1 MTEDNELVDRFWYL
15 HEALQYDTQ
24 EEQFFSDVDR
34 ILINQ
39 ERARIWERISDSSYE
54 PRPVSLKIETKINH
68 IHRLIEA
75 TQWTPKRNEDEFK
88 RNQSK

>member
-15 HEALQYDTQ
+15 HEALQFDTQ
-24 EEQFFSDVDR
+24 EEQFFTDVER

-39 ERARIWERISDSSYE
+39 ERARIWERISDNTRE
-54 PRPVSLKIETKINH
+54 PRPVSQRIETKINQ
-68 IHRLIEA
+68 IHRLIA
-75 TQWTPKRNEDEFK
+75 VKQWSPKKNEDQFK